1 MKISEAEWAV
11 LDVLWS
17 GDKFSLGEVTNAL
30 MPVKKWSRNTVH
42 TYLTRMER
50 KGLVHIDKSSTVPY
64 SAAVLRETCAKDE
77 RKELLEKVYGGSAG
91 SLISAFLKESKIS
104 KSEVEELR
112 KLLDEM
118 EV

>member
-1 MKISEAEWAV
+1 M
-11 LDVLWS
+11 
-17 GDKFSLGEVTNAL
+17 
-30 MPVKKWSRNTVH
+30 H

-50 KGLVHIDKSSTVPY
+50 KGLVHIDKSSNEPY
-64 SAAVLRETCAKDE
+64 SAAVLREDCAKGE

-91 SLISAFLKESKIS
+91 NLISAFLKESKIS